1 MLPCSVRFMT
11 LPLPKSMV
19 TMGTGRTIS
28 QAGSKARLMY
38 WATSGEENNTVLA
51 RRALVQQNCLSSW
64 PIMWKSNTGLPDF
77 FAATQASAKFL
88 CQFTSPALTVG
99 LSLLTGT
106 VVVLVGA
113 GPDIFTTLV
122 GPLSIRTVLV
132 LSAAPAALG

>member
-1 MLPCSVRFMT
+1 MLPCSVRLMT

-28 QAGSKARLMY
+28 QTGSKFKLII

-51 RRALVQQNCLSSW
+51 KRALVQQNCLSSW
-64 PIMWKSNTGLPDF
+64 PIMWNSNTGLPDF
-77 FAATQASAKFL
+77 FAAAQASAKLL

-99 LSLLTGT
+99 LSAVTGT
-106 VVVLVGA
+106 MVVLAGA
-113 GPDIFTTLV
+113 GPVFLTMLA

-132 LSAAPAALG
+132 ISAGVIGAG